1 MTAITS
7 SCDLW
12 AMSAVALAER
22 ILRREISPLEVTD
35 AILSRIDR
43 LNPRLNAFVT
53 LYPERA
59 REAAR
64 SAERAVMAGETLG
77 PLHGVPVSIKD
88 TYWVRGERHTSGSK
102 LLEHFVPAE
111 DAPSVERL
119 DAAGAINIGKTNT
132 AEFGWRGS
140 TDNPLVGATRN
151 PWDLVRT
158 PGGSS
163 GGAAAAVAAGL
174 APLALGGDGAGS
186 IRIPASF
193 CGLVGLKPT
202 FGRVPIYPAPATNE
216 LVLHAG
222 PIARTVRDAA
232 LMLNAMAG
240 AHRRDPLSLA
250 ADSTDFLHGIDGGV
264 KGLRVAWSAD
274 LGFLRPE
281 PEIGA
286 IAQQGMQ
293 VFEDMGAIVEEANL
307 TLANPEW
314 ILQTLFGGTFVGLH
328 SGRSP
333 QEKAKMDPALVAYV
347 EAGAGLSLASYAKA
361 VTARQGIVAELIR
374 FFERYDLLV
383 TPTVAVP
390 PFALGQVNPET
401 VAGRRVA
408 HLAWSLAYV
417 FNWSGQPAISVPA
430 GWTAN
435 GLPVGLQIVG
445 RRMEDA
451 LVLRA
456 AAAFEEARPWSHR
469 WPDLA
474 VANA

>member
-1 MTAITS
+1 MTAISS

-12 AMSAVALAER
+12 AMPAFALAER
-22 ILRREISPLEVTD
+22 IRRREISPLEVTD
-35 AILSRIDR
+35 AILTRIDR

-64 SAERAVMAGETLG
+64 RAERAVTAGERLG

-88 TYWVRGERHTSGSK
+88 TYWVQGVRYTSGSK
-102 LLEHFVPAE
+102 LLEHFVPVE

-119 DAAGAINIGKTNT
+119 EAAGAINVGKTNT

-140 TDNPLVGATRN
+140 TDNPRFGATRN
-151 PWDLVRT
+151 PWDLART

-216 LVLHAG
+216 LTLHAG

-240 AHRRDPLSLA
+240 VHRRDPLSLA
-250 ADSTDFLHGIDGGV
+250 DDGADFLRGIDAGV
-264 KGLRVAWSAD
+264 KGLRIAWSAD
-274 LGFLRPE
+274 LGFLPPE

-286 IAQQGMQ
+286 ISRQGVQ

-307 TLANPEW
+307 TLTNPDW
-314 ILQTLFGGTFVGLH
+314 ILQALFGGTFVGLH
-328 SGRSP
+328 GGRSP
-333 QEKAKMDPALVAYV
+333 QEKEKMDPALVAYV
-347 EAGAGLSLASYAKA
+347 EAGAGLSLAGYAKA
-361 VTARQGIVAELIR
+361 VTARQATVAELIR

-383 TPTVAVP
+383 TPAVAVP
-390 PFALGQVNPET
+390 PFPLGQVNPDT
-401 VAGRRVA
+401 VAGRPVA
-408 HLAWSLAYV
+408 HLAWSLGYI

-430 GWTAN
+430 GWTAE
-435 GLPVGLQIVG
+435 GLPVGIQIVG
-445 RRMEDA
+445 RRTEDA

-456 AAAFEEARPWSHR
+456 AAAFEAARPWSHR

-474 VANA
+474 VADT